1 MVRGKLF
8 NEGQNQWKK
17 QMNCILD
24 IYVKDENHPY
34 RFTRNLSKTKYSV
47 IRSSIGSIW
56 TYVETIT
63 SQEISE
69 HSEDKFAHP
78 QIDLAY
84 QNYVWRFL
92 RLLKDLQF
100 FERIDDDLSD
110 KSSLEA
116 SPSQL
121 AKLKSS
127 ASERNE
133 SEISSSWTQS
143 ESKNEKEKESLSHP
157 KNEKNS
163 NTIER
168 IPDVPNSYIL
178 IPNIAKLEYNQVL
191 NLFGSRLYAVAKKE
205 IQNKELFKDVPPGP
219 LLSNNTIAA
228 LKVIIQSRHNGV
240 SQHTLADLLK
250 FDSRATGQYLRVL
263 EQKGAIFRNVST
275 LNGANLNLYTH
286 VRFGKPAKRNDG
298 VAKETSAET
307 VDSCCAY
314 NTNRLGIAYSHEL
327 LLSKIIDLLNKAPN
341 DSISSNEILSSLDF
355 NLNNTSVQNW
365 LNRAID
371 TFCLKGHLQKLN
383 FRDTSKSKN
392 NQSVK
397 LPKNQDEKESRPN
410 YISSKN
416 IKCEQRHCIELPV
429 IKAKACT
436 PYSTKLLRDVTLEHQ
451 IIMVLRKSGTK
462 GDIAKEI
469 GCENTSPF
477 TRIMDKLVNLDGV
490 GKESYAAYRH
500 LESKGRNR
508 QYRYYTYTAYKKVI
522 DNIDIDDEFHIP
534 SPFTD
539 SDMVEFD
546 YLSIRSKIPA
556 TRNSGNQLNSTTSSK
571 KITLSKNTQS
581 QQKHAEVD
589 IHKENSARISHLEPE
604 SNAYVPSNLK
614 KATKT
619 PSKRSAEKSS
629 EENNPNETPNPRQKR
644 TRNITQ
650 PNETKPALPKRNTRS
665 SILASNTLL
674 RETSVEETFNSEP
687 SDVAVVPTNKALSC
701 NSGNDIGMNNPDL
714 ESVLHLKPQ
723 EKSRYPKRSTQD
735 TRGSVHPDD
744 SVTEPINI
752 LTPKSQESVLL
763 VLKDKTEKKAATKPV
778 TTAILDNKESS
789 FVENTQN
796 GLESGQATSHSSP
809 DVDRQSVDLTNLLEN
824 SNKVNVIKGGVGKI
838 PIDNTAAKKMLDKK
852 APRKT
857 RSRTT
862 LQTKQADK
870 PISVPTRSSKRL
882 FESTSKISDFFSK
895 APLKKTP
902 AILPKTTTYPLVES
916 AQNPS
921 HDSVTEPIIEHLQ
934 KDSSKVVTAPV
945 KSQYKPQQEATND
958 RIQSI
963 NAEEAEKSISTKPSD
978 IKKHTGKPGPETPD
992 EDMIN
997 VIPEIRKR
1005 LSSTEDSPYSSASEF
1020 PESEIANVSGK
1031 EEPSNSSEHQKKKR
1045 KKSSPHL
1052 REPHNRLSKKE
1063 MQVNYYLEQRK
1074 KVFMALLEEC
1084 PIYVRNHAFRNLYC
1098 DKFTE
1103 LFGEINPS
1111 KTICLKTIWR
1121 TAKEL
1126 HKDGLVETKEIS
1138 TTLMSGAIMKRGV
1151 FYRKGLDL
1159 DGPELKSYTSIWN
1172 KDHFVYPGTYSI
1184 KKFEKIEKPVE
1195 RLTERLG
1202 RMEKDLEK
1210 AKNNNSVEVKEIEKK
1225 ITNMKQNINNS
1236 NADEISTHRPSTGS
1250 YGNWMI
1256 IGMQLGYM
1264 CAKNIRCKLLHQFF
1278 IEIFE
1283 RNLPGVD
1290 SKTRWIS
1297 IRAIVEQMTLADY
1310 FTLIGFFQTD
1320 NEMREFIK
1328 NPKNKSVKILNL
1340 PKNIRLIIF
1349 SDKNRLRRRICTLL
1363 EVLEW
1368 LNLIKRAP
1376 GGADKLDLP
1385 PNQIVSDETSY
1396 IVLDHVSTFDL
1407 MDPERR
1413 TIHHYEIRDAGD
1425 IHVYWSDLQYICN
1438 KIENERPD
1446 FSKVN
1451 LSEEDKA
1458 RILSL
1463 ISAKN
1468 WSTTFMFTDAQRTA
1482 LNAYIN
1488 PKNGMTPL
1496 RNVPL
1501 CKKIA
1506 RKLGLENP
1514 IIQGYFRKIE
1524 QAFVRKTEKKFLRV
1538 IERENGTDIRGKKRS
1553 RSKMFS
1559 ENPNITLRTTQP
1571 FKRRVYSTGAIRMAK
1586 RAISKGD
1593 GDITTDTGSQPMGL
1607 YHDTADETPVVGEAD
1622 FKEYTDRPAFNR
1634 IPWSED
1640 EDELLVYCYVILK
1653 HRSEND
1659 RMRWTLAVPF
1669 FPERNRHKM
1678 RGRFSKIILIP
1689 SYQRKIFNM
1698 MKLWKILY
1706 EEGVATGRIKEL
1718 PEGISKQTFGISD
1731 ELIYFLERS
1740 RDISENNLPTNS
1752 LNLPCKPIE
1761 GVNFPKISKLD
1772 EKVFLEDNYHRAVSR
1787 KSRQDIIC
1795 SVTCTAKF
1803 SDKNG
1808 WDTVLT
1814 DHPTETNIK
1823 QRQIMFLKGFHKMV
1837 LLTPEEYYDTF
1848 YVYAIMNQMPRGLSA
1863 LVATEQRIEGIVAR
1877 LKSTNFRKLPG
1888 TLFGISDRFTRR
1900 MSGTFPHNYYQK
1912 AREYFNH
1919 MLQNKGLEVSPTY
1932 LNSGIM
1938 GCLLDQFSDGKKQL
1952 VFSIKDFE
1960 EFSKRPSLNFHSSRS
1975 VDSARLD
1982 FDIMVKTHQ
1991 HQEQENIPEH
2001 VEYNST
2007 AILLTQDAF
2016 ESAYNNLKHMNN
2028 CLQTLIDD
2036 IVAALSLAKHDGLSI
2051 LEIKNVIPL
2060 RQKIQDSDIRKAI
2073 HIMTEHSPPL
2083 VAYVGYEAYRL
2094 VLTTCLDQWVVI
2106 PSTAF
2111 RNKGDNEE
2119 NSSKYESLAVKGVVN
2134 LRIWNDVNGT
2144 RTESVWNGC
2153 VGAVTDLIINKP
2165 GITEANIERFFKH
2178 VLVRT
2183 EIQDLLN
2190 TLVKQKILRKLVMS
2204 TTKQKASL
2212 FGKNLIMETT
2222 EPDQIQALKRT
2233 CYWVISGY
2241 YTRIKA

>member
-1 MVRGKLF
+1 
-8 NEGQNQWKK
+8 
-17 QMNCILD
+17 
-24 IYVKDENHPY
+24 
-34 RFTRNLSKTKYSV
+34 
-47 IRSSIGSIW
+47 
-56 TYVETIT
+56 
-63 SQEISE
+63 
-69 HSEDKFAHP
+69 P

-163 NTIER
+163 NTI
-168 IPDVPNSYIL
+168 
-178 IPNIAKLEYNQVL
+178 EYNQVL

-397 LPKNQDEKESRPN
+397 LPKNQDESRPN

-589 IHKENSARISHLEPE
+589 IHKENSAH
-604 SNAYVPSNLK
+604 
-614 KATKT
+614 
-619 PSKRSAEKSS
+619 
-629 EENNPNETPNPRQKR
+629 
-644 TRNITQ
+644 
-650 PNETKPALPKRNTRS
+650 
-665 SILASNTLL
+665 
-674 RETSVEETFNSEP
+674 
-687 SDVAVVPTNKALSC
+687 
-701 NSGNDIGMNNPDL
+701 
-714 ESVLHLKPQ
+714 
-723 EKSRYPKRSTQD
+723 
-735 TRGSVHPDD
+735 
-744 SVTEPINI
+744 
-752 LTPKSQESVLL
+752 
-763 VLKDKTEKKAATKPV
+763 
-778 TTAILDNKESS
+778 
-789 FVENTQN
+789 
-796 GLESGQATSHSSP
+796 
-809 DVDRQSVDLTNLLEN
+809 VDRQSVDLTNLLEN

-945 KSQYKPQQEATND
+945 KS
-958 RIQSI
+958 
-963 NAEEAEKSISTKPSD
+963 
-978 IKKHTGKPGPETPD
+978 H
-992 EDMIN
+992 
-997 VIPEIRKR
+997 
-1005 LSSTEDSPYSSASEF
+1005 ASEF

-1607 YHDTADETPVVGEAD
+1607 YHDTADETP
-1622 FKEYTDRPAFNR
+1622 EYTDRPAFNR

-1823 QRQIMFLKGFHKMV
+1823 QRQIMFLKGFHKVSLMV

-1938 GCLLDQFSDGKKQL
+1938 GCLLDQFSDGK
-1952 VFSIKDFE
+1952 

-1975 VDSARLD
+1975 RERTAIKLRKFICLDSARLD